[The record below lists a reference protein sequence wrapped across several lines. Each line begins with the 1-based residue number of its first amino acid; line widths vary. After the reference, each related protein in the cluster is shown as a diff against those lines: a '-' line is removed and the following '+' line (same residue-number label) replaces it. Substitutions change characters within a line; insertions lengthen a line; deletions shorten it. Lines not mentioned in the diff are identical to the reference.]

1 MDFDAFHETFAEFI
15 CTQGGKNILG
25 ERNNNNPKSIKT
37 KLLGELFF
45 LRNDSVMGRYDY
57 TALTTLLAKENM
69 LAIIQS
75 IIIPIINE
83 KIIIS
88 KGKHVGN
95 NYSIIIQYLFR

>member
-15 CTQGGKNILG
+15 CTQGGRNILG

-69 LAIIQS
+69 LAII
-75 IIIPIINE
+75 
-83 KIIIS
+83 
-88 KGKHVGN
+88 
-95 NYSIIIQYLFR
+95 IQ